1 MHVDGAHPL
10 RPRWTCLKWIRRR
23 HCSAAA
29 TATVAR
35 AGLRYAG
42 VVDLTAVGRLLI
54 VAGIA
59 VVLLGG
65 FLALGGRLPFG
76 RLPGDIS
83 IQGQNSGFFFP
94 IVSCIVLSVVLTV
107 VLNIVIRR

>member
-1 MHVDGAHPL
+1 MDL
-10 RPRWTCLKWIRRR
+10 
-23 HCSAAA
+23 SA
-29 TATVAR
+29 
-35 AGLRYAG
+35 L
-42 VVDLTAVGRLLI
+42 GRLLL

-59 VVLLGG
+59 VAAVGG
-65 FLALGGRLPFG
+65 FLALGGRLPLG

-83 IQGQNSGFFFP
+83 VQGQNSGFFFP

>member
-1 MHVDGAHPL
+1 MD
-10 RPRWTCLKWIRRR
+10 T
-23 HCSAAA
+23 SALGR
-29 TATVAR
+29 V
-35 AGLRYAG
+35 LL
-42 VVDLTAVGRLLI
+42 VV
-54 VAGIA
+54 GIA
-59 VVLLGG
+59 VAGVGA

-107 VLNIVIRR
+107 ILNIVIRR